1 MNLLLQSC
9 NLIDHTGLVTAGQD
23 LLIRE
28 GRIAARGAGLAPPD
42 PDTAVL
48 DCSTLFLSPS
58 FLLPLVSSSSS
69 FSSFLLLSTVK
80 PGSPGQRDL

>member
-48 DCSTLFLSPS
+48 DCSTLFL
-58 FLLPLVSSSSS
+58 
-69 FSSFLLLSTVK
+69 
-80 PGSPGQRDL
+80 